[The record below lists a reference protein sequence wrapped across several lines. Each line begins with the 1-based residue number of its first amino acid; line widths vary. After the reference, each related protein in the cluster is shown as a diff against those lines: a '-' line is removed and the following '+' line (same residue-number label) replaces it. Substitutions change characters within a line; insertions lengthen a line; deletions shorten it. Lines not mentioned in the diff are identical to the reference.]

1 MNMHIYSRK
10 EKDKVRQSITV
21 APILYVPLLQHI
33 GKPAK
38 PIVSV
43 GDLVR
48 KFQLIGQADEGIS
61 ANIHSPVS
69 GIVEE
74 IRKYPSADGN
84 LVDTII
90 IRNDYKETEEKF
102 PETDLSAITPEQI
115 IEIIAKAGIVGV
127 GGAQFPTA
135 LKYQLEGF
143 SIETFIVNGTECE
156 PYLLSD
162 YVLMKEYTAE
172 LFKGIEL
179 INKVLKAKEIVL
191 TIEEQNK
198 ELAEVLNPFIEKA
211 TNLRLQ
217 ILSNEYP
224 QGGELQLINRI
235 KGKELPR
242 NKRPRDFGII
252 VNNVGT
258 IYAIYQAVVDCIP
271 LVNRIFTVS
280 GEDSSI
286 AATFEIKIGTPIS
299 HIIKNLNI
307 SANDYQLVLGGAMMG
322 KAVIQLNA
330 PVIKG
335 SSGLLLFKRKEFT
348 RFNCISCGYCIEVC
362 PMRLLPMK
370 FEEIYRSGKY
380 SRMEKYHLENCIE
393 CAACEYIC
401 PSNVPLVESIKES
414 KIKIKELTHA
424 IR

>member
-1 MNMHIYSRK
+1 MHIHSRK
-10 EKDKVRQSITV
+10 EKDKAIQSIV
-21 APILYVPLLQHI
+21 AAPILYVPLLQHI

-38 PIVSV
+38 AIVSV
-43 GDLVR
+43 GDFVK
-48 KFQLIGQADEGIS
+48 KFQLVGQASEGVS

-74 IRKYPSADGN
+74 IRKYPLADGN

-102 PETDLSAITPEQI
+102 PKTDLSIITPEQV

-135 LKYQLEGF
+135 LKYQLDGF

-156 PYLLSD
+156 PYLSSD

-198 ELAEVLNPFIEKA
+198 ELADVLNPFIEKA
-211 TNLRLQ
+211 TNIRLQ
-217 ILSNEYP
+217 ILPNEYP

-235 KGKELPR
+235 KGQKLPR
-242 NKRPRDFGII
+242 NKRPRDFGVI

-258 IYAIYQAVVDCIP
+258 IYAVYQAVVGRVP

-280 GEDSSI
+280 GKDSPI
-286 AATFEIKIGTPIS
+286 TANYEIKIGTSIS
-299 HIIKNLNI
+299 HIIKELNLSVSDN
-307 SANDYQLVLGGAMMG
+307 QLILGGAMMG

-348 RFNCISCGYCIEVC
+348 RFNCISCGYCVEVC

-380 SRMEKYHLENCIE
+380 FRMEKYHLENCIE

-401 PSNVPLVESIKES
+401 PSNVPLIESIKES
-414 KIKIKELTHA
+414 KIKIKELAHA
-424 IR
+424 IQ